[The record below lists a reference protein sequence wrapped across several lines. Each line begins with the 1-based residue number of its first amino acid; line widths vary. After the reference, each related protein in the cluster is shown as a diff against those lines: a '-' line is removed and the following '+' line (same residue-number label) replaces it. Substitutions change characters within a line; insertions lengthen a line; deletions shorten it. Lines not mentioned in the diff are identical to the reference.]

1 MNIDLEA
8 VKYFEVDFSE
18 RRVDYLE
25 ETNEEIIF
33 KNNF

>member
-1 MNIDLEA
+1 MNIDLEV
-8 VKYFEVDFSE
+8 VKYFEVDFRE